1 MKARKSL
8 IFNSM
13 LMFCLLHILLHN
25 LPKAVNARAI
35 LQSISTFTS
44 GTELPRKTKPFTFS
58 ISFPSIVICCCD
70 EVRTFHSPLLIFIP
84 HSVQASCN
92 CDVSSCNFCIIGI
105 FNNCVH
111 YRSWRSVGEGIWFRW
126 GRIPKICWKKLVT
139 AGSLPKANQNAEPVC

>member
-105 FNNCVH
+105 FNNKSAFFIVH
-111 YRSWRSVGEGIWFRW
+111 GEALEKASDFIEDEFQKYVKGVGDSRQPSEGQSER
-126 GRIPKICWKKLVT
+126 
-139 AGSLPKANQNAEPVC
+139 

>member
-105 FNNCVH
+105 FNNSEFIIVH
-111 YRSWRSVGEGIWFRW
+111 DEALGKASDFVEDEFQKYVERSW
-126 GRIPKICWKKLVT
+126 
-139 AGSLPKANQNAEPVC
+139 